1 MNENN
6 LRYIF
11 QDTAEAI
18 KYKSNDYNTMT
29 PNDFYYRIMNIN
41 TDLVPP
47 NSSTIY
53 CKATSDTIP
62 KYSFVELE
70 KRADSNNYKT
80 IAISTSDI
88 NNKAAYS
95 MIIKVNNNKVIF
107 HYAYSNIS
115 YLDIYT
121 RDTENNTFIKQNRS
135 SFNNVDDCP
144 GFFKVSD
151 NLYYVFYVNKSTTKV
166 CYRTYNSDTYEL
178 SDETALNNLIA
189 GKVRVYQVNSN
200 TCVLMNTNSSAY
212 MNCVK
217 YNNGSIELGAQI
229 TVFTNIPS
237 IGITFDDIKNGVNID
252 DNTFMLSA
260 SNGPLGVGIYRINSN
275 LSISKLSETILKYA
289 DGSDIDAGGIASYI
303 IHIRDNKY
311 SSLFYDYE
319 KKTSHGVVFS
329 VNNNSIVVEKDF
341 IINIDSLVSMMTL
354 SIDICTDENG
364 DNYLFASANK
374 AKATLKAKIAFDEN
388 DNLVVSDT
396 EIFNISVYTNAS
408 KINGSCAC
416 FLEDRYFVITTKTNT
431 MFRFYLPVYT
441 TTAKLAENKIDGIAL
456 TNLSST
462 NPNGAVGILRQS

>member
-80 IAISTSDI
+80 VAISTSDI

-135 SFNNVDDCP
+135 SFNNVDDYVFTARAQQYIGANSWSLFPSIQNKADGGTITSLTFNGSGSVDNIEFTQGNDPNPILIPAALEPVVASEADRTYTGEELTGVDYPDDAYGYELTDNMATEVGSYTATATPYP
-144 GFFKVSD
+144 GFAW
-151 NLYYVFYVNKSTTKV
+151 TG
-166 CYRTYNSDTYEL
+166 NSPW
-178 SDETALNNLIA
+178 
-189 GKVRVYQVNSN
+189 VRSWH
-200 TCVLMNTNSSAY
+200 
-212 MNCVK
+212 
-217 YNNGSIELGAQI
+217 
-229 TVFTNIPS
+229 FR
-237 IGITFDDIKNGVNID
+237 
-252 DNTFMLSA
+252 A
-260 SNGPLGVGIYRINSN
+260 S
-275 LSISKLSETILKYA
+275 
-289 DGSDIDAGGIASYI
+289 
-303 IHIRDNKY
+303 
-311 SSLFYDYE
+311 
-319 KKTSHGVVFS
+319 
-329 VNNNSIVVEKDF
+329 
-341 IINIDSLVSMMTL
+341 
-354 SIDICTDENG
+354 
-364 DNYLFASANK
+364 
-374 AKATLKAKIAFDEN
+374 
-388 DNLVVSDT
+388 
-396 EIFNISVYTNAS
+396 
-408 KINGSCAC
+408 
-416 FLEDRYFVITTKTNT
+416 
-431 MFRFYLPVYT
+431 
-441 TTAKLAENKIDGIAL
+441 
-456 TNLSST
+456 
-462 NPNGAVGILRQS
+462 